1 MKKTVLTGLRPTGNL
16 HFGHYLGCV
25 QCKKEL
31 ISAMEEFLKPIKEKR
46 SYYEAHPEEVN
57 KILSEGTKRAQ
68 KEAKKIISDVKHSM
82 MIDYDI

>member
-1 MKKTVLTGLRPTGNL
+1 
-16 HFGHYLGCV
+16 
-25 QCKKEL
+25 
-31 ISAMEEFLKPIKEKR
+31 MEEFLKPIKEKR